1 MTSPFQ
7 GMSLEMQQAMFNH
20 FMVAMQGGTA
30 PAVPPLL
37 QPAPPTVQPNIP
49 TGSTGVPQVSV
60 GAIQPNPPAVHPVVP
75 QVAANPVMVGSVQ
88 PPSLTI
94 PTTNVH
100 RNQAAS
106 FLTRTVQP
114 AQAGGSQNI
123 VTAGT
128 TATNQQPNDGTSSGV
143 TAGGS
148 SSGLLENGE
157 EGRDT

>member
-1 MTSPFQ
+1 MT
-7 GMSLEMQQAMFNH
+7 LEMQQALYNH
-20 FMVAMQGGTA
+20 FMASMQGGTA

-37 QPAPPTVQPNIP
+37 QTASPTVQPTSP
-49 TGSTGVPQVSV
+49 PGSTVVPQAVV
-60 GAIQPNPPAVHPVVP
+60 GAIQPNPPAVQPVVP

-94 PTTNVH
+94 PTTNVQW
-100 RNQAAS
+100 NQPAS
-106 FLTRTVQP
+106 FLTRPGQP

-128 TATNQQPNDGTSSGV
+128 TATNQQPNNGTSSGV

-148 SSGLLENGE
+148 SSGLLEDGE
-157 EGRDT
+157 EGQNA